1 MWCTEK
7 MFSIIFYCVKQNSIQ
22 EKELSW
28 MKDQFKAYKT
38 KIILKIKDILLKKK
52 FKNFGS

>member
-38 KIILKIKDILLKKK
+38 KIN
-52 FKNFGS
+52 FKNKGFLC